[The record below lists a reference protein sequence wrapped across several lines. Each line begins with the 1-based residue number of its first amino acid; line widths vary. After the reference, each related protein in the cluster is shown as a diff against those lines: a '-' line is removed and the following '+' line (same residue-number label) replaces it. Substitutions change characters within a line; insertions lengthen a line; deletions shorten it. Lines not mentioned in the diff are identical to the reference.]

1 MEKRYLGDRRIHGW
15 VHFVASGAVVCLV
28 AAFAA
33 AAEKGKK
40 AEPAVEEAK
49 ADVAAAA
56 GGALPTNNLSFV
68 KDIAPI
74 LLAKCA
80 KCHID
85 QAKGKFSMA
94 TFESL
99 KKGSP
104 DGAVYSPG
112 KGTGS
117 RIVDL
122 IETGDMPRA
131 GPKVTKSEL
140 AGITKW
146 IDEGAKFDGPDE
158 SMSLVSLVGAKAR
171 VNAKSADE
179 PKLSVVDATGKETVQ
194 FSKDIAPVLVQNC
207 FSCHAGQQPTGQFQ
221 MATFAQMI
229 RGGQSG
235 NPWVPY
241 KPDNSLIIKKLK
253 GQAGARMPQPK
264 DRPPLPADVIAKF
277 EKWIAEGAR
286 FDGPDARQPT
296 QLLAALVRTKSESSE
311 ELTAD
316 RLTAAKRMWAMA
328 DPNDAPA
335 TRETKNLI
343 IVSSLPP
350 ALFDEMAGVAEEQ
363 AAAVAKQFRAPADGP
378 LVKGRVTLFVFPTR
392 YYFSEFGRMVENR
405 KVQPDSRGSW
415 KFDVINAYA
424 AVVPPG
430 DAADY
435 SLAGVI
441 GQELASAY
449 VASLAGK
456 PPEWFSEGSGRVIA
470 SRLDPKASRVR
481 QWNDRAKQL
490 AASGKL
496 DTFMARGLS
505 PDDTDVAAYS
515 FVKELMGS
523 AGKYSSL
530 IIALRNGDEFAP
542 AFAKAYGN
550 SAQAMAVAWAKNA
563 K

>member
-1 MEKRYLGDRRIHGW
+1 MDQRFSRRRRIHGW
-15 VHFVASGAVVCLV
+15 VHFAASVVVVCFV
-28 AAFAA
+28 AAFAT

-40 AEPAVEEAK
+40 AEAAAEKAK
-49 ADVAAAA
+49 ADAAA
-56 GGALPTNNLSFV
+56 GGALPTKNLSFV
-68 KDIAPI
+68 RDVAPI
-74 LLAKCA
+74 LVAKCA

-131 GPKVTKSEL
+131 GPKVTKAEL
-140 AGITKW
+140 AAITKW
-146 IDEGAKFDGPDE
+146 IDEGARFDGPDE
-158 SMSLVSLVGAKAR
+158 KSPLVSLIGGKVK

-179 PKLSVVDATGKETVQ
+179 PKLSVVEATGKETVH

-241 KPDNSLIIKKLK
+241 KPDESLIIKKLK
-253 GQAGARMPQPK
+253 GQAGARMPQPQ

-286 FDGPDARQPT
+286 FDGPDAKQST

-316 RLTAAKRMWAMA
+316 RQAAAKRMWGMA

-363 AAAVAKQFRAPADGP
+363 AAYVAKQFHAPADGP
-378 LVKGRVTLFVFPTR
+378 LVKGRITLFVLPTH

-405 KVQPDSRGSW
+405 KVSVDSRGSW
-415 KFDVINAYA
+415 KFDVINACA

-430 DAADY
+430 DSGDY
-435 SLAGVI
+435 TLGGVI
-441 GQELASAY
+441 GQELASVY

-470 SRLDPKASRVR
+470 SRLDPKAARVR
-481 QWNDRAKQL
+481 QWNEKIKQL

-496 DTFMARGLS
+496 DTFISRGLS

-515 FVKELMGS
+515 FLKELMGS
-523 AGKYSSL
+523 SGKYSSL
-530 IIALRNGDEFAP
+530 IIALRNGEEFAP
-542 AFAKAYGN
+542 AFAKVYGN

>member
-1 MEKRYLGDRRIHGW
+1 MEKRDLRNRRIHDG
-15 VHFVASGAVVCLV
+15 VHLV
-28 AAFAA
+28 AGAIALCLIGAFAT

-40 AEPAVEEAK
+40 AEAAAEKAK
-49 ADVAAAA
+49 TDAAAA
-56 GGALPTNNLSFV
+56 GGAQPTKNFSFV

-74 LLAKCA
+74 LVAKCA

-131 GPKVTKSEL
+131 GPKVTKPEL
-140 AGITKW
+140 AAITKW
-146 IDEGAKFDGPDE
+146 IDEGAKFDGGDE
-158 SMSLVSLVGAKAR
+158 KTPLVKLVGGDVKA
-171 VNAKSADE
+171 NAKSADE
-179 PKLSVVDATGKETVQ
+179 PKLSVVEATGKETVQ
-194 FSKDIAPVLVQNC
+194 FSKDIAPMLVQNC

-241 KPDNSLIIKKLK
+241 KPDESLIIKKLK
-253 GQAGARMPQPK
+253 GLAGARMPQPK

-286 FDGPDARQPT
+286 FDGPDAKQST
-296 QLLAALVRTKSESSE
+296 QLLAALTKTKSESSE
-311 ELTAD
+311 ELSAD
-316 RLTAAKRMWAMA
+316 RQAAAKRMWAMA
-328 DPNDAPA
+328 DPSDVPA
-335 TRETKNLI
+335 IRETKNLI

-350 ALFDEMAGVAEEQ
+350 ALFDEMAVVAEEQ
-363 AAAVAKQFRAPADGP
+363 AAAVAKQFHVPADQP

-392 YYFSEFGRMVENR
+392 YYFSEFGRMVENH
-405 KVQPDSRGSW
+405 KVSADSRGSW

-424 AVVPPG
+424 AVVSPG
-430 DAADY
+430 DGADY
-435 SLAGVI
+435 SLPGIV
-441 GQELASAY
+441 GQELASVY

-470 SRLDPKASRVR
+470 SRLDPKAARVR
-481 QWNDRAKQL
+481 QWNDRIKQL
-490 AASGKL
+490 AGGGKL
-496 DTFMARGLS
+496 DTFISRGLS

-515 FVKELMGS
+515 FVKELMASG
-523 AGKYSSL
+523 GKYSSL
-530 IIALRNGDEFAP
+530 ILALRNGDEFAP

-550 SAQAMAVAWAKNA
+550 SAQAMAVVWAKIA

>member
-1 MEKRYLGDRRIHGW
+1 MGKRHLRSRRIHGW
-15 VHFVASGAVVCLV
+15 VHFATSVIVVCVV

-33 AAEKGKK
+33 AAENGKK
-40 AEPAVEEAK
+40 AEAAAEKAK
-49 ADVAAAA
+49 ADAAAAA
-56 GGALPTNNLSFV
+56 GGALPTKNLSFV
-68 KDIAPI
+68 KDVAPI
-74 LLAKCA
+74 LVAKCA

-104 DGAVYSPG
+104 DGSVYSPG

-131 GPKVTKSEL
+131 GPKVTKPEL
-140 AGITKW
+140 TAITKW
-146 IDEGAKFDGPDE
+146 IDEGAKFDGGDE
-158 SMSLVSLVGAKAR
+158 KALLVKLVGGVVKP
-171 VNAKSADE
+171 NAKSADE
-179 PKLSVVDATGKETVQ
+179 PKLSVVEATGKETVQ

-241 KPDNSLIIKKLK
+241 KPDESLIIKKLK

-264 DRPPLPADVIAKF
+264 DRPPLAADVIAKF
-277 EKWIAEGAR
+277 EKWVADGAR
-286 FDGPDARQPT
+286 FDGPDAKQST
-296 QLLAALVRTKSESSE
+296 QLLAALVRTNSESSE

-335 TRETKNLI
+335 TRETKSLI

-350 ALFDEMAGVAEEQ
+350 ALFDEMATVAEEQ
-363 AAAVAKQFRAPADGP
+363 AAAVAKQFRAPGDGP
-378 LVKGRVTLFVFPTR
+378 LVKGRITLFVFPTR

-405 KVQPDSRGSW
+405 KVPADSRGSW

-430 DAADY
+430 DGGDY
-435 SLAGVI
+435 TLAGVI
-441 GQELASAY
+441 GQELASVY

-470 SRLDPKASRVR
+470 SRLDPKAARVR
-481 QWNDRAKQL
+481 QWNEKIKPL
-490 AASGKL
+490 AAGGKL

-505 PDDTDVAAYS
+505 PDDTEVAAYS
-515 FVKELMGS
+515 FVKELMASG
-523 AGKYSSL
+523 GKYSSL
-530 IIALRNGDEFAP
+530 INALRNGEEFAA
-542 AFAKAYGN
+542 AFAKVYGS